1 MKYFLNI
8 FFLIILNLFCS
19 EVVSQKITIVDSTS
33 GRPVRA
39 VLVFDSE
46 KINRTIS
53 NRNGTVY
60 LNSFKDSDSII
71 FTHIV
76 YQKKALP
83 YKSLKDGDKI
93 ILSPKALGL
102 NEVVLSVSKNI
113 QNVATLSRKVSV
125 INRSS
130 FNLDLPRNTAE
141 MLYHGGGI
149 HVQKSQSGGGS
160 PLIRGF
166 EANRVLLVIDGVRMN
181 NAIYRSG
188 HVHNAISIDANSLER
203 TEVIF
208 GPSSVGYGSDAL
220 GGVIHFYTKTPKLNK
235 DEFLDYTKSISYN
248 LKDQSKVNNHSL
260 ELSSKNWASYTSYT
274 KSDFG
279 DVHMGKV
286 RNHGYNDW
294 GLVNYYS
301 ENINGKFF
309 ENQSLNNNPNLQRN
323 TAYKQKD
330 FIQKFNFRIF
340 KTARLI
346 LNFQFSESSNINR
359 FDKLSEINED
369 GTLKFAEWY
378 YGPQKRSFISSKL
391 SFQAKKLFDRADIIF
406 AFQKIDES
414 RNKRKFGSNLL
425 NIQDENLNVLSI
437 NSDFFKRIDRQKSI
451 SYGFELTNNKLNS
464 EGFESMINSDYLNS
478 SLSRYP
484 NDGSSYRSLAGYFN
498 YKKFINP
505 KTNYDIGLRISNIS
519 IKANWDYNFFDSDY
533 DDKYDTLFF
542 QQFDGLEMTNSSVTG
557 SLGIV
562 HRMNDFNKLSL
573 NISSGFRSP
582 NIDDIGKIR
591 ENSGIVNVPNTE
603 LKPEYVYTLDF
614 GWSKFNKNFRTNFNI
629 YYTILNGTIG
639 RGYYMGESNR
649 ILYDEELLQTMAN
662 FNLGNSNIYGGNF
675 DFKARVLDNILIN
688 GSITYTKGSNLKD
701 MLPMP
706 SIPPL
711 FGSIKFKILNEKSQ
725 YQLSY
730 RFSSSKDP
738 STYSIGGEDGLDETP
753 MIIDSNGNIQYLGM
767 PSWGVFQLSSLFK
780 TNLLKIP
787 VDFKIILDNI
797 FDIHYREFAS
807 GISSPGRSLNLVA
820 IFN

>member
-1 MKYFLNI
+1 MKYFHNI
-8 FFLIILNLFCS
+8 YFSLLFILFCS
-19 EVVSQKITIVDSTS
+19 EILSQKITIVDSTS
-33 GRPVRA
+33 GRPIGG

-46 KINRTIS
+46 KTTRVVS
-53 NRNGTVY
+53 NRNGFVN
-60 LNSFKDSDSII
+60 LNKFKNSDSIV
-71 FTHIV
+71 FAHIV
-76 YQKKALP
+76 YDRKTLL
-83 YKSLKDGDKI
+83 YKSLKEGDNI
-93 ILSPKALGL
+93 TLSPKALGL
-102 NEVVLSVSKNI
+102 NEVVLSVSRNM
-113 QNVATLSRKVSV
+113 QNVMTLSRKVSV

-130 FNLDLPRNTAE
+130 TYLDIPRNTAE

-160 PLIRGF
+160 PVIRGF
-166 EANRVLLVIDGVRMN
+166 EANRVLLVVDGVRMN

-220 GGVIHFYTKTPKLNK
+220 GGVIHFYTKTPRLGK
-235 DEFLDYTKSISYN
+235 EEVIDYTKSISYN
-248 LKDQSKVNNHSL
+248 LRDESKVNNYSL
-260 ELSSKNWASYTSYT
+260 EISKKNWASYTSYT
-274 KSDFG
+274 KSYFG
-279 DVHMGKV
+279 DIHMGKV
-286 RNHGYNDW
+286 RNHGYKDW

-301 ENINGKFF
+301 KNINDEFF
-309 ENQSLNNNPNLQRN
+309 ENQSVNNNPNLQRN

-330 FIQKFNFRIF
+330 LIQKFNFKIS

-359 FDKLSEINED
+359 FDKLSEKNED
-369 GTLKFAEWY
+369 GKLKFAEWY

-391 SFQAKKLFDRADIIF
+391 SFQSKKLFDRADIIF
-406 AFQKIDES
+406 AYQKIDES

-425 NIQDENLNVLSI
+425 NIQDENLNVFSV

-451 SYGFELTNNKLNS
+451 AYGLELTNNQLNS
-464 EGFESMINSDYLNS
+464 DGFESLVNSNNLNKS
-478 SLSRYP
+478 ISRYP
-484 NDGSSYRSLAGYFN
+484 NDGSIYKSIAGYFN
-498 YKKFINP
+498 YKRFIN
-505 KTNYDIGLRISNIS
+505 KSTNYDVGLRISTIS
-519 IKANWDYNFFDSDY
+519 INANWDYDFFNSDY
-533 DDKYDTLFF
+533 NDKYNTLFF
-542 QQFDGLEMTNSSVTG
+542 QQFDGLEMKNSSLTG

-562 HRMNDFNKLSL
+562 HRMNDFNKISF

-591 ENSGIVNVPNTE
+591 ENSGILNVPNME
-603 LKPEYVYTLDF
+603 LKPEYVYTIDF

-639 RGYYMGESNR
+639 RDYYMGEGNK
-649 ILYDEELLQTMAN
+649 ILYDEELVQTMAN
-662 FNLGNSNIYGGNF
+662 FNLGNSNVYGGNF
-675 DFKARVLDNILIN
+675 DLKARILDNILIN
-688 GSITYTKGSNLKD
+688 GSITYTKGSTLKD

-711 FGSIKFKILNEKSQ
+711 FGSIKLKLMNEKSQ

-730 RFSSSKDP
+730 RFSSSKDA
-738 STYSIGGEDGLDETP
+738 SSYSIGGEDGLDETP
-753 MIIDSNGNIQYLGM
+753 MIIDQNGNIQYAGM
-767 PSWGVFQLSSLFK
+767 PAWGIFQLSSLFK
-780 TNLLKIP
+780 IKLLKRPI
-787 VDFKIILDNI
+787 DLKIILDNI

-807 GISSPGRSLNLVA
+807 GISSSGRSLNLVA

>member
-1 MKYFLNI
+1 M
-8 FFLIILNLFCS
+8 
-19 EVVSQKITIVDSTS
+19 
-33 GRPVRA
+33 
-39 VLVFDSE
+39 
-46 KINRTIS
+46 
-53 NRNGTVY
+53 
-60 LNSFKDSDSII
+60 
-71 FTHIV
+71 
-76 YQKKALP
+76 
-83 YKSLKDGDKI
+83 
-93 ILSPKALGL
+93 
-102 NEVVLSVSKNI
+102 
-113 QNVATLSRKVSV
+113 
-125 INRSS
+125 
-130 FNLDLPRNTAE
+130 
-141 MLYHGGGI
+141 
-149 HVQKSQSGGGS
+149 
-160 PLIRGF
+160 
-166 EANRVLLVIDGVRMN
+166 
-181 NAIYRSG
+181 
-188 HVHNAISIDANSLER
+188 
-203 TEVIF
+203 
-208 GPSSVGYGSDAL
+208 
-220 GGVIHFYTKTPKLNK
+220 
-235 DEFLDYTKSISYN
+235 
-248 LKDQSKVNNHSL
+248 
-260 ELSSKNWASYTSYT
+260 
-274 KSDFG
+274 
-279 DVHMGKV
+279 
-286 RNHGYNDW
+286 
-294 GLVNYYS
+294 
-301 ENINGKFF
+301 
-309 ENQSLNNNPNLQRN
+309 
-323 TAYKQKD
+323 
-330 FIQKFNFRIF
+330 
-340 KTARLI
+340 
-346 LNFQFSESSNINR
+346 
-359 FDKLSEINED
+359 
-369 GTLKFAEWY
+369 
-378 YGPQKRSFISSKL
+378 
-391 SFQAKKLFDRADIIF
+391 
-406 AFQKIDES
+406 
-414 RNKRKFGSNLL
+414 
-425 NIQDENLNVLSI
+425 NIQDENLNVFSI

-451 SYGFELTNNKLNS
+451 AYGFELANNQLNS
-464 EGFESMINSDYLNS
+464 NGFESMINSDYLNS

-573 NISSGFRSP
+573 NVSSGFRSP

-591 ENSGIVNVPNTE
+591 ENSGILNVPNTE

-639 RGYYMGESNR
+639 RDYYMGENNR
-649 ILYDEELLQTMAN
+649 ILYDDELVQTMAN
-662 FNLGNSNIYGGNF
+662 FNLGTSNIYGGNF
-675 DFKARVLDNILIN
+675 DFKTRVLDNILIN

-711 FGSIKFKILNEKSQ
+711 FGNIKFKIINEKSQ

-780 TNLLKIP
+780 TNLLKRPI
-787 VDFKIILDNI
+787 DFKIILDNI